1 MLINRKNILKDHSH
15 TWLIIGRILLIIMII
30 GWMHVIFNFS
40 AQNGAN
46 SHAASDQV
54 VNYVQKIVYLMTD
67 KDISVKFA
75 VGTTYRQ
82 YLEFAIRKCAHMFI
96 YFILSINVMLFLFT
110 FQKMNMFLRMFLSI
124 LTCFL
129 YACTDEFHQR
139 FVMGR
144 GSSFRDVLIDTS
156 GAVFGLIA
164 ALLIFCVIYT
174 IYHRHLDHKME
185 RYNRKI
191 RADE

>member
-1 MLINRKNILKDHSH
+1 
-15 TWLIIGRILLIIMII
+15 MII

-40 AQNGAN
+40 AQNGTN

-54 VNYVQKIVYLMTD
+54 VNYLQKIVYIMTG

-75 VGTTYRQ
+75 VGTAYRQ
-82 YLEFAIRKCAHMFI
+82 YLEFAVRKCAHMFI

-110 FQKMNMFLRMFLSI
+110 FQKMNMFLRLLISL

-129 YACTDEFHQR
+129 YACTDEFHQL
-139 FVMGR
+139 FVSGR

-156 GAVFGLIA
+156 GAFFGLIA
-164 ALLIFCVIYT
+164 SLLIFCVIYT

-191 RADE
+191 QQDV